1 MSFIAELLR
10 GQQID
15 DVLVDTEVVYVML
28 ADGTQISIRGLVVVE
43 PPQASKSFAKFA
55 GYRDST
61 SRV

>member
-1 MSFIAELLR
+1 MSFLAEILR

-28 ADGTQISIRGLVVVE
+28 ADGTQVSIRGLVVVE
-43 PPQASKSFAKFA
+43 PPQGSEGFAKFA
-55 GYRDST
+55 SYIDST